1 MTKKHWLRA
10 AEFSLLVLVLVWY
23 GVFVSSHST
32 FSRSRSRYDYDY
44 QRDEYYE
51 DFWRGAVRNW
61 QTDWF
66 ELLLLL
72 AVVVSLIVL
81 RPLTTPNAS
90 MRQRYAVVGFILGA
104 GLVWCLCILKA
115 LDDWGGPDPIWVL
128 LIVALLASA
137 GYLRIGWPRSG
148 AQRVPIGNSGPEIL
162 ASTDDGD
169 KRGGGTGE

>member
-10 AEFSLLVLVLVWY
+10 AEFSLLVLVGY
-23 GVFVSSHST
+23 GFFESSRGRSWGDFAVSH
-32 FSRSRSRYDYDY
+32 
-44 QRDEYYE
+44 
-51 DFWRGAVRNW
+51 W
-61 QTDWF
+61 QNDWF

-72 AVVVSLIVL
+72 AVAVSLIVL

-104 GLVWCLCILKA
+104 GLVWYSFILRG
-115 LDDWGGPDPIWVL
+115 LGWGQNRSDPDPIWVL

-148 AQRVPIGNSGPEIL
+148 ARRVPIGNSGPEIL

>member
-10 AEFSLLVLVLVWY
+10 AEFSLLVLVGY
-23 GVFVSSHST
+23 GFVESSGGR
-32 FSRSRSRYDYDY
+32 FSSGSSK
-44 QRDEYYE
+44 EYH
-51 DFWRGAVRNW
+51 W
-61 QTDWF
+61 QGDWF

-72 AVVVSLIVL
+72 AVAVSLIVL

-115 LDDWGGPDPIWVL
+115 LDGWRGPDPLWVL

>member
-10 AEFSLLVLVLVWY
+10 AEFSLLVLVGY
-23 GVFVSSHST
+23 GFFESS
-32 FSRSRSRYDYDY
+32 RVKDYSG
-44 QRDEYYE
+44 ET
-51 DFWRGAVRNW
+51 GW

-72 AVVVSLIVL
+72 AVAVSLIVL

-104 GLVWCLCILKA
+104 GLVWYSFILRELGYGQNR
-115 LDDWGGPDPIWVL
+115 LDPNPIWVL

>member
-10 AEFSLLVLVLVWY
+10 AEFSLLVLVLVCY
-23 GVFVSSHST
+23 GVFVSSRLT
-32 FSRSRSRYDYDY
+32 FSRFDYHEQREIRY
-44 QRDEYYE
+44 RD
-51 DFWRGAVRNW
+51 WGGAVRNL

-72 AVVVSLIVL
+72 AVAVSLIVL
-81 RPLTTPNAS
+81 RPLTAPNAS

-104 GLVWCLCILKA
+104 GLVWYSFIMQA
-115 LDDWGGPDPIWVL
+115 LDDGWGPDPIWVL

-148 AQRVPIGNSGPEIL
+148 ARRVPIGNSGPEIL

-169 KRGGGTGE
+169 KRGAGTGE

>member
-10 AEFSLLVLVLVWY
+10 AEFSLLVLVWY
-23 GVFVSSHST
+23 GVVESSRHIP
-32 FSRSRSRYDYDY
+32 RSAWGNVEREEY
-44 QRDEYYE
+44 DEYLRKNGVLE
-51 DFWRGAVRNW
+51 HCQR
-61 QTDWF
+61 DWF

-72 AVVVSLIVL
+72 AVAVSLIVL

-104 GLVWCLCILKA
+104 GLVWYSFILGVIREDRG
-115 LDDWGGPDPIWVL
+115 LDPIWVL

>member
-32 FSRSRSRYDYDY
+32 FSRYDYDY
-44 QRDEYYE
+44 ERYESYE
-51 DFWRGAVRNW
+51 DFWRGAVLYW
-61 QTDWF
+61 QKDWF
-66 ELLLLL
+66 DLLLLL
-72 AVVVSLIVL
+72 AVAVSLIVL

-104 GLVWCLCILKA
+104 GLVWYSFRLRWV
-115 LDDWGGPDPIWVL
+115 DGYDVGPDPIWVL

-148 AQRVPIGNSGPEIL
+148 AQRVPIGTSGPKIL